1 MEEKN
6 RIGYG
11 GGTHLADTELPAEF
25 LLLPYGEIHYTRNG
39 ENGSFQFPEAAADT
53 VIADFEA
60 RGKDLVIDYEHQ
72 SLGGC
77 KAPAAGWIDRLF
89 KTEQG
94 LHAHVKYW
102 TAEAAEYLAK
112 GEYRYFS
119 PTLYF
124 DEAGNNVCSIH
135 SVALTNHP
143 ALHHIPALAANDIE
157 SLMPLVLKDDDGTT
171 LDDAG
176 KIRLIRQR
184 LELTER
190 LEHELAALNAK
201 QLVAEAF
208 RDGKITAA
216 EQDWAENFAAEQ
228 PEAVRAWC
236 VAAPRRIPDN
246 RNLDEKPVTS
256 AGKNDETESRIFRML
271 GIRN

>member
-39 ENGSFQFPEAAADT
+39 ENGSFQFPETAADT
-53 VIADFEA
+53 VIADFEV

-102 TAEAAEYLAK
+102 TAEAAEYLVSRRAFISARIRRPC
-112 GEYRYFS
+112 GGGGAFGGDRS
-119 PTLYF
+119 NT
-124 DEAGNNVCSIH
+124 GTRGRIRR
-135 SVALTNHP
+135 
-143 ALHHIPALAANDIE
+143 HHTGLCAQRQ
-157 SLMPLVLKDDDGTT
+157 G
-171 LDDAG
+171 G
-176 KIRLIRQR
+176 RL
-184 LELTER
+184 
-190 LEHELAALNAK
+190 
-201 QLVAEAF
+201 
-208 RDGKITAA
+208 
-216 EQDWAENFAAEQ
+216 
-228 PEAVRAWC
+228 
-236 VAAPRRIPDN
+236 
-246 RNLDEKPVTS
+246 
-256 AGKNDETESRIFRML
+256 
-271 GIRN
+271 